1 MVLSNET
8 VLISISIIIN
18 MQTTEALVGSSG
30 GQSPPEAETCLTFGY
45 SMEAANLPAF

>member
-8 VLISISIIIN
+8 LMKQYANDIGPGRGVR
-18 MQTTEALVGSSG
+18 
-30 GQSPPEAETCLTFGY
+30 GQSPPPEVTRLAFGC